1 MVFWRKKGDFTEGVT
16 SGRRMALTAFAQ
28 GFLVLV
34 LVIGVKFTD
43 FVTRAEATNYIEEF
57 AAVVNQSACGAGWS
71 YYITPDGLGDY
82 EFNQP
87 CVVHD
92 ECYTICGSDK
102 QVCDTNFRSSI
113 KAECNK
119 RGDGT
124 SPGYCEIVPDIYYF
138 FVNTMGD
145 EAFEQS
151 QNSCVE
157 LPAV

>member
-1 MVFWRKKGDFTEGVT
+1 MP
-16 SGRRMALTAFAQ
+16 
-28 GFLVLV
+28 
-34 LVIGVKFTD
+34 
-43 FVTRAEATNYIEEF
+43 EF
-57 AAVVNQSACGAGWS
+57 IRC
-71 YYITPDGLGDY
+71 PDGLGDY

-102 QVCDTNFRSSI
+102 QVCDANFRSSI

-124 SPGYCEIVPDIYYF
+124 SPGYCGIVPDIYYF
-138 FVNTMGD
+138 FVHNMGD

-151 QNSCVE
+151 QNSCVA
-157 LPAV
+157 LPTV